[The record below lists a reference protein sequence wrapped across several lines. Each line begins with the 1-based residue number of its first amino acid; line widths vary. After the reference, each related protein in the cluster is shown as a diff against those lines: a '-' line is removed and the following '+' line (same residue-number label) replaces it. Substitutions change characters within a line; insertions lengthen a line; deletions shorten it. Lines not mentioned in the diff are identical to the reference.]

1 MCRGPRPRPVPS
13 SPTKMQPSSPRLR
26 LRPGEPRGHS
36 RAATLLQRDPSA
48 SAPPAPN
55 VPLAQATFHAITAAA
70 APPAAAAQ
78 LPMSATTTSATTRSL
93 DVYTLEM
100 ISANVA
106 ETTAILA
113 AALNRGGSG
122 LRRVGLEEEVRIRK
136 HIATQ
141 MSREH
146 QLQHQLQQPSAT
158 ALTTLLATNNATAN
172 TAATRAD
179 VSRSL
184 FKDSIAAPSVHAVN
198 STSLRDVRSSH
209 ERPPTRPTTTT
220 RAFGFDSPLQSP
232 NFATAAAAF
241 TATHRSHSDPLR
253 VNTEAASASPS
264 PQRPDPLPQPKR
276 HAGRNASTTTR
287 GTLHH
292 HPTAHARPLPP
303 RVVHVKDQGAQTP
316 PQQPARSTLEQ
327 DLSDLLG
334 SGGTP
339 EVTRAEVANAAAR
352 ATPANNGLLHSP
364 NDQQQRA
371 RGGARA
377 TAATPPVNP
386 WTRGAKPP
394 ATSTHY
400 KSTPRALVD
409 LPPPPSPT
417 GTPTESQPTTPLLR
431 DDEVWLYQTV

>member
-1 MCRGPRPRPVPS
+1 
-13 SPTKMQPSSPRLR
+13 
-26 LRPGEPRGHS
+26 
-36 RAATLLQRDPSA
+36 
-48 SAPPAPN
+48 
-55 VPLAQATFHAITAAA
+55 
-70 APPAAAAQ
+70 
-78 LPMSATTTSATTRSL
+78 MSATTTSATTRSL

-122 LRRVGLEEEVRIRK
+122 LRRVGLEEEMRIRK

-146 QLQHQLQQPSAT
+146 QLQQSSAMPV
-158 ALTTLLATNNATAN
+158 TTVLATNNATAN
-172 TAATRAD
+172 TAATRTD

-198 STSLRDVRSSH
+198 STSLPDVRSSH
-209 ERPPTRPTTTT
+209 ELEFSRPPTRPTTTT
-220 RAFGFDSPLQSP
+220 RAFGFDSPLQPP

-241 TATHRSHSDPLR
+241 AATRRSHSDPLH

-276 HAGRNASTTTR
+276 HAGPNASTTTR

-292 HPTAHARPLPP
+292 HPTAHPWPLPP

-316 PQQPARSTLEQ
+316 PQQPARSTLEE

-334 SGGTP
+334 SDGTP
-339 EVTRAEVANAAAR
+339 EATRAEVAPTNTAAQAV
-352 ATPANNGLLHSP
+352 PANSGLLHSP
-364 NDQQQRA
+364 NGQQQRS

-377 TAATPPVNP
+377 NAATPPVNP